1 MASGRRIT
9 GAAVSEPNSNAPIGE
24 ISDRYDPAAVE
35 RRWYPLWEERGYFR
49 ADPTAKGKP
58 YSISMPPPN
67 VTGSLHW
74 GHALTMTLQD
84 AMTRMKRMDGFKT
97 LWLPGTDHASIA
109 VHVILERMLAAEGK
123 TKEDLGRD
131 GFLARAW

>member
-74 GHALTMTLQD
+74 
-84 AMTRMKRMDGFKT
+84 AMR
-97 LWLPGTDHASIA
+97 
-109 VHVILERMLAAEGK
+109 
-123 TKEDLGRD
+123 
-131 GFLARAW
+131 